1 MLEGNLREIQIHK
14 DYKRRHF
21 VNNQF
26 VLTPAFQ
33 CSNLFSYLSG
43 RSSLQPV
50 QLATQGLYQPPRGSK
65 GRGIPLLHEMFI
77 EHPEEDW
84 NLLSLDFVDLAPSLM
99 QLWVGMNFG
108 PLEIEMALIGNNGGD
123 DDISV
128 GRSTAEDVTELV
140 RSKILR
146 GSCLFFHPLHEFD
159 PEDLENSK
167 STLTIVYK
175 VSGKLYS
182 IVMSWSELASADVII
197 MNEHN
202 HLAAGGTELTIGEGT
217 QGNGSIA
224 PPRHSSVTVTWQMT
238 ENKSF
243 RFGYLDEDDTQK
255 LVEGWIEQ
263 ENQNA

>member
-1 MLEGNLREIQIHK
+1 MDTLELLEGNLREIQIYRA
-14 DYKRRHF
+14 YKRRDF

-26 VLTPAFQ
+26 VLTPGFQ
-33 CSNLFSYLSG
+33 CNNLCGLLTG

-50 QLATQGLYQPPRGSK
+50 QLATQELYQPPGASK

-108 PLEIEMALIGNNGGD
+108 PLGIELALMGNNNGGD
-123 DDISV
+123 NNR
-128 GRSTAEDVTELV
+128 RSTAEDVTELV

-146 GSCLFFHPLHEFD
+146 GSCLFLHPFHEFD
-159 PEDLENSK
+159 ADDIEDAK

-182 IVMSWSELASADVII
+182 IVMPWSELSSADVII
-197 MNEHN
+197 LNEHN
-202 HLAAGGTELTIGEGT
+202 HLLAGGTELTIGEGT
-217 QGNGSIA
+217 QGNGTIV
-224 PPRHSSVTVTWQMT
+224 PPRHSRVTVTWQKT
-238 ENKSF
+238 EDKSF
-243 RFGYLDEDDTQK
+243 RFGYLDKDDTQK
-255 LVEGWIEQ
+255 LVEGWI
-263 ENQNA
+263 NQ